1 MAVVLLQSTGAE
13 IGIKVGI
20 WLIQVL
26 LGLGIAIGSI
36 YIAFRL
42 LAGLTKGI
50 DEEEEVSRGNRA
62 VAALTFGVF
71 IAVALVTSSGIG
83 ALTDAI
89 TNVKSGAGAGAYG
102 RAVGFGLLQ
111 LVASLI
117 LSVVSTFMAFRVWDK
132 LTPKIPA
139 VQKLKEDNLA
149 VGIMWAGVIIAVAL
163 VIREAVSGLGAA
175 ISGVGS

>member
-1 MAVVLLQSTGAE
+1 MVVVLLQSTGAE

-83 ALTDAI
+83 A
-89 TNVKSGAGAGAYG
+89 
-102 RAVGFGLLQ
+102 
-111 LVASLI
+111 
-117 LSVVSTFMAFRVWDK
+117 
-132 LTPKIPA
+132 
-139 VQKLKEDNLA
+139 
-149 VGIMWAGVIIAVAL
+149 
-163 VIREAVSGLGAA
+163 
-175 ISGVGS
+175 